1 MRRLALIA
9 LLALLA
15 FPACAQ
21 AQPGARV
28 AATCS
33 DYQTQADAQ
42 RAADTRDADG
52 DGIYCEALPC
62 PCLKPGSRPRPKPKP
77 RRRTQ
82 KISVRITKVIDGD
95 TIKARSLERQRKS
108 YTVRLIGIDTPE
120 TKKPGTA
127 VECGG
132 REATSNMLK
141 LSFSAPRDTNGDGLL
156 DARGGEGRS
165 VRLTGDRTQ
174 DRADRFKR
182 LLAYAVVA
190 GKSLG
195 VEQIAAG
202 WSDVYVFKK
211 RFLQYDRFTT
221 AKKKAKAAGAGA
233 WTLCGG
239 DFHKPL

>member
-1 MRRLALIA
+1 MIRRLTLVVVV
-9 LLALLA
+9 LCML
-15 FPACAQ
+15 PAAATADPTAQ
-21 AQPGARV
+21 A
-28 AATCS
+28 AATCA
-33 DYQTQADAQ
+33 DYDSQAEAQ

-62 PCLKPGSRPRPKPKP
+62 PCLKPGQDDTPDKPKP
-77 RRRTQ
+77 PRTTNL
-82 KISVRITKVIDGD
+82 SGRITDVIDGD
-95 TIKARSLERQRKS
+95 TIKVRASAKS

-127 VECGG
+127 VECAG

-156 DARGGEGRS
+156 DARGGDGRS

-195 VEQIAAG
+195 VEQITAG
-202 WSDVYVFKK
+202 WSDVYVFNK

-221 AKKKAKAAGAGA
+221 VRNKAKAAGAGA
-233 WTLCGG
+233 WTRCGG